1 VNKKYPTDITDSQW
15 HHIKDFFP
23 VSKTTGRPR
32 EVDFREFYILSLPV
46 VSGGLFRASIRR
58 GKRFTVIFE
67 LGKRMGRGIEYTKLC
82 ALMCGA
88 KKDGTNIRRQA
99 VLIHNQ

>member
-1 VNKKYPTDITDSQW
+1 M
-15 HHIKDFFP
+15 
-23 VSKTTGRPR
+23 R
-32 EVDFREFYILSLPV
+32 FYILSLPV

-67 LGKRMGRGIEYTKLC
+67 LGKRMERGIAYTKLC
-82 ALMCGA
+82 ALLGGA

-99 VLIHNQ
+99 VLIDNQ